1 MENILMLDSPV
12 EHSPWIA
19 SLAVPRFGTH
29 GPSII
34 EELHSELELVPLLNK
49 YLILASQRLNLSGL
63 VFSWQQ
69 EEYQIGDIHCAFQH
83 SFLLRIDAEY
93 MVKLTYF
100 SHHEISEFKRKK
112 LQSIQQQAFYPIRN
126 ALKYAV
132 ACRAARQDHLTGLGN
147 RGYFH
152 DVIRYQI
159 QQAQRFDQ
167 QLAVMMIDLDNFKQ
181 VNDTHGHAE
190 GDKLL
195 VQFADILKNVI
206 RSSDLA
212 FRLGGDE
219 FVFLLANSDE
229 KACHT
234 LANRLQEAVRNHTL
248 MLRRGVTCSIGFA
261 QWQNEE
267 ELGNWLK
274 RSDKAL
280 YMAKAAGR
288 DCAVPA

>member
-49 YLILASQRLNLSGL
+49 YLMLAEQRLNISGL
-63 VFSWQQ
+63 IFSWQQ
-69 EEYQIGDIHCAFQH
+69 EEYQIGEINTPYHH
-83 SFLLRIDAEY
+83 SFLLRIDTEY
-93 MVKLTYF
+93 MVKITYF
-100 SHHEISEFKRKK
+100 SSDEINEFKCKK
-112 LQSIQQQAFYPIRN
+112 LKGIQQQAFYPIRN
-126 ALKYAV
+126 ALKYAI

-152 DVIRYQI
+152 DVIRYQV
-159 QQAQRFDQ
+159 QQAQRFHQ

-195 VQFADILKNVI
+195 VQFAEILKSVI

-219 FVFLLANSDE
+219 FVFLLANSNE
-229 KACHT
+229 KACHI
-234 LANRLQEAVRNHTL
+234 LANRLQHAVRNHPL
-248 MLRRGVTCSIGFA
+248 MLGRGVTCSIGFA
-261 QWQNEE
+261 QRQNDEDMS
-267 ELGNWLK
+267 NWLK